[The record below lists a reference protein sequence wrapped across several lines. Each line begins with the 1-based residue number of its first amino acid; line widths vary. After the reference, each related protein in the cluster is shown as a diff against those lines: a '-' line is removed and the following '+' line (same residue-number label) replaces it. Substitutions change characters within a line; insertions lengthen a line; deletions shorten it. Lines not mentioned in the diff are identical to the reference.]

1 MIETRRKFQER
12 EKERSASKKKKK
24 KKRYSHSSFLTCSHL
39 SCSRAKK
46 RVERVFFF
54 PISRYPGYINRN
66 TDGKMLCGSIYCVC
80 MCVCKCVICVYMTE
94 NKREKS
100 SPTVLPTRFLLENVN
115 IGKDF
120 ARQSHQWGQ
129 FPNGRLFPPIYPEI
143 LSSRPSIVEEKSPPA
158 PLLKRVQRLSISS
171 KRRRGWDG
179 MRRGERWFLFFY
191 LFLAADRFDSS
202 RDRENELFEFCFPAN
217 LLMLLLTL
225 LLLLLSLL
233 LLLLLLLCYAW
244 GKKDIYI
251 YYNTNVKKKKKN
263 DRRKRLRDR
272 KFVV

>member
-1 MIETRRKFQER
+1 MIFSILRETRREKEEEIEFDKIQNFSPSTFKARCTRGERLFRREANDKMAIEKMIETRRKFQER

-46 RVERVFFF
+46 RVERIFFF

-120 ARQSHQWGQ
+120 ARQSHQ
-129 FPNGRLFPPIYPEI
+129 
-143 LSSRPSIVEEKSPPA
+143 
-158 PLLKRVQRLSISS
+158 
-171 KRRRGWDG
+171 
-179 MRRGERWFLFFY
+179 
-191 LFLAADRFDSS
+191 
-202 RDRENELFEFCFPAN
+202 
-217 LLMLLLTL
+217 
-225 LLLLLSLL
+225 
-233 LLLLLLLCYAW
+233 
-244 GKKDIYI
+244 
-251 YYNTNVKKKKKN
+251 
-263 DRRKRLRDR
+263 
-272 KFVV
+272 